1 MDDHRPNREFEFPKI
16 AVESASPSP
25 MGNNSHAPTFSF
37 DGCVGGGGSEG
48 VDTMVTSTGGTVV
61 VEDWISYNA
70 SPSRIPLLGG
80 GRASSSSKQLQPKSW
95 SFLSRTRHNNVAAA
109 AAPTIADNGDSAS
122 DDRQVLQPRSV
133 EAAHYDRN
141 LDIRMQY
148 ISMGSQTDSYFQ

>member
-1 MDDHRPNREFEFPKI
+1 MDEHRANREFDFPKI

-25 MGNNSHAPTFSF
+25 MGSNSHAPTFSF
-37 DGCVGGGGSEG
+37 DGCVGEGSEG
-48 VDTMVTSTGGTVV
+48 VDTMVTSTRGGGGDTVV

-80 GRASSSSKQLQPKSW
+80 GRANSSKQLQPKSW

-109 AAPTIADNGDSAS
+109 AAAALTIADNGDSAS

-133 EAAHYDRN
+133 EAIHYN
-141 LDIRMQY
+141 NK
-148 ISMGSQTDSYFQ
+148 TCVK

>member
-1 MDDHRPNREFEFPKI
+1 MDDHRRPNKEFDFPKI

-37 DGCVGGGGSEG
+37 DGCVGGGSEG

-61 VEDWISYNA
+61 AEDWISYNA
-70 SPSRIPLLGG
+70 SPSRIPLLGGGG

-109 AAPTIADNGDSAS
+109 AASTIADNGDTAS

-133 EAAHYDRN
+133 EAIHYD
-141 LDIRMQY
+141 I
-148 ISMGSQTDSYFQ
+148 